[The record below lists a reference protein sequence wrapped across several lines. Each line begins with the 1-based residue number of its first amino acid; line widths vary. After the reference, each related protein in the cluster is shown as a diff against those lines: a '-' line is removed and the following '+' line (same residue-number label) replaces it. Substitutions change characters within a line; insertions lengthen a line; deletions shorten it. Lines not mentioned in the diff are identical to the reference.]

1 MSQRCDQLLLYW
13 ARNLLQYCLDALQ
26 IGCLEKVEV
35 VVIKKNRYSTKIR
48 CLPLAFLSVLVL
60 ADLAAAQSGH
70 LMGRVRDEQGATLEG
85 ALARA
90 LDSNSN
96 MVLAVAS
103 TDDLGFFELEDLPG
117 GIIRLEVQRLGF
129 IAYSEEFQLGGTET
143 RIIDVELQIQALE
156 LEGLTVEGTREPAEI
171 AFEEE
176 AGLTVRAVEAAD
188 LRIIPGFIEPDP
200 IRVAEVLPGVI
211 STSDFSASFNVRG
224 GSADQNLIL
233 LDGIPIFNPAHLGG
247 LVSVFNSDMVRRAE
261 LSAGGFPAE
270 YGGRVSSVLNVE
282 SDPGNGQLE
291 VQGAISLLMSRAA
304 VGGSLPQKA
313 KNVLGLRDARWR
325 VSGRRSYFDLL
336 TDKIPY
342 RLEDGQFVF
351 EGWTEGGDRLSIT
364 GYKGADVLGID
375 YTESF
380 PLSIDWDFGNSL
392 IGSRWTHPTSGG
404 GSVDGRVGYSK
415 FSTDLQFPD
424 FGDVEFSSKISQKT
438 MGIDWE
444 SRPTRGITA
453 KVGVEGRFMEYQN
466 SIMGGGTQFWKV
478 GGPGTGTSS
487 YTQLQWRPTNSWVI
501 EPGIRFD
508 TWSREDAQRMDE
520 ISPRLSFKRFLVG
533 RRLAVKTSVG
543 RYTQFLHSVRDE
555 DLPLGI
561 DIWVLAGPDVPRV
574 LSDQG
579 QLGLEWRVG
588 NSWLLSLEG
597 YLRDF
602 DDVITEN
609 FGENPNDTT
618 DDFLKGRGRS
628 YGVDLFAQRFRGS
641 TTGWITVGWLKA
653 LRTFPDYR
661 SADLA
666 NEIEFPPIFD
676 RRVDVD
682 VVLNHDFW
690 NSAQV
695 GLRWNFGT
703 GLPFT
708 EAVGVFSSFGH
719 RVSNGTLGRDERG
732 NTVFLGPKNGER
744 YPVRHRLDVSIR
756 KEFRNIFGAGY
767 ITPYINVLNVYDR
780 RNVLFYFYTYEDGS
794 SVDNTKW
801 TRRGFS
807 MFPILPTFGFEMRF
821 R

>member
-1 MSQRCDQLLLYW
+1 M
-13 ARNLLQYCLDALQ
+13 
-26 IGCLEKVEV
+26 IE
-35 VVIKKNRYSTKIR
+35 KNRYTKQ
-48 CLPLAFLSVLVL
+48 VKVL
-60 ADLAAAQSGH
+60 ALCFLCMFTFFDIVEGQTGRLT
-70 LMGRVRDEQGATLEG
+70 GRVRDEQGVTLE
-85 ALARA
+85 R
-90 LDSNSN
+90 
-96 MVLAVAS
+96 AVARVINPSSDEVVAVTS
-103 TDDLGFFELEDLPG
+103 TDDLGFFELEELPVG
-117 GIIRLEVQRLGF
+117 LIRLEIQRLGF
-129 IAYSEEFQLGGTET
+129 QLFSQEFELGATE
-143 RIIDVELQIQALE
+143 RQIIDIELRIQALE
-156 LEGLTVEGTREPAEI
+156 IEGLTVEGTREPAEI

-188 LRIIPGFIEPDP
+188 LKIIPGFIEPDP

-247 LVSVFNSDMVRRAE
+247 LVSVFNADMVRRAE

-270 YGGRVSSVLNVE
+270 YGGRVSSVLNIE

-291 VQGAISLLMSRAA
+291 AQGAISLLMSRGAI
-304 VGGSLPQKA
+304 GGSLPQKV
-313 KNVLGLRDARWR
+313 KNVLGFRDARWR
-325 VSGRRSYFDLL
+325 ISGRRSYFDLL

-351 EGWTEGGDRLSIT
+351 EGWTEGGDRLSIS

-380 PLSIDWDFGNSL
+380 PLSLDWDFGNSL

-404 GSVDGRVGYSK
+404 GSVDLRLGYSK
-415 FSTDLQFPD
+415 FSTELEFPD
-424 FGDVEFSSKISQKT
+424 FGDVEFSSKISQTT
-438 MGIDWE
+438 MGLDWE
-444 SRPTRGITA
+444 SRPKRGITA
-453 KVGVEGRFMEYQN
+453 KVGVEGRFMDYQN
-466 SIMGGGTQFWKV
+466 SIRGGGTQFWKV
-478 GGPGTGTSS
+478 GGPGTGTST
-487 YTQLQWRPTNSWVI
+487 YAQLQWRPSNSWVI
-501 EPGIRFD
+501 EPGLRFD
-508 TWSREDAQRMDE
+508 TWLRKDAQRMDE
-520 ISPRLSFKRFLVG
+520 LSPRLSFKRFLVG
-533 RRLAVKTSVG
+533 RRLAVKTSLG

-597 YLRDF
+597 YLREF

-628 YGVDLFAQRFRGS
+628 YGVDLFAQRLRGN

-661 SADLA
+661 SVGLAD
-666 NEIEFPPIFD
+666 EIEFPPIFD

-682 VVLNHDFW
+682 VVLNHEFW
-690 NSAQV
+690 DSAQV

-719 RVSNGTLGRDERG
+719 QVSNGALRPDERG

-756 KEFRNIFGAGY
+756 KEFKNILGAGY

-780 RNVLFYFYTYEDGS
+780 RNVLFYFYTYEDS
-794 SVDNTKW
+794 TSVDTTKW

-807 MFPILPTFGFEMRF
+807 MFPILPTLGFEMSF

>member
-1 MSQRCDQLLLYW
+1 MIEKNKYVKKIKFV
-13 ARNLLQYCLDALQ
+13 AL
-26 IGCLEKVEV
+26 V
-35 VVIKKNRYSTKIR
+35 
-48 CLPLAFLSVLVL
+48 FLSIFALSDIVV
-60 ADLAAAQSGH
+60 AQTGH
-70 LMGRVRDEQGATLEG
+70 LMGRVRDEQGAAVEG
-85 ALARA
+85 ALARVVSLSTDEIVA
-90 LDSNSN
+90 L
-96 MVLAVAS
+96 AS
-103 TDDLGFFELEDLPG
+103 TDDLGFFELMELPG
-117 GIIRLEVQRLGF
+117 DLIRLEVQRLGF
-129 IAYSEEFQLGGTET
+129 MAYSQEFQLGDSET
-143 RIIDVELQIQALE
+143 RIIDVELQVQALE
-156 LEGLTVEGTREPAEI
+156 IEGLTVEGTREPAEI

-176 AGLTVRAVEAAD
+176 AGLTVRSVEAAD
-188 LRIIPGFIEPDP
+188 IKMIPGFIEPDP

-233 LDGIPIFNPAHLGG
+233 LDGFPIFNPAHLGG

-270 YGGRVSSVLNVE
+270 YGGRVSSVLSIE

-291 VQGAISLLMSRAA
+291 VQGAVSLLMSR
-304 VGGSLPQKA
+304 VSLGGSLPKKI
-313 KNVLGLRDARWR
+313 KNILGLRDARWR

-342 RLEDGQFVF
+342 KLEDGQFIF
-351 EGWTEGGDRLSIT
+351 EGWTEGGDRVSVT

-380 PLSIDWDFGNSL
+380 PLSLDWDFGNSL
-392 IGSRWTHPTSGG
+392 IGSRWTHPTSSG
-404 GSVDGRVGYSK
+404 GSIDVKLGYSG
-415 FSTDLQFPD
+415 FSTNLKFPD
-424 FGDVEFSSKISQKT
+424 FGDVEFSSKISQTT
-438 MGIDWE
+438 MSLDWE
-444 SRPTRGITA
+444 NRPKPAVTT
-453 KVGVEGRFMEYQN
+453 KVGVEGRFMDYQN
-466 SIMGGGTQFWKV
+466 YVRGGGTQFWKV
-478 GGPGTGTSS
+478 GGPGTGISS
-487 YTQLQWRPTNSWVI
+487 YAQLQWRPSRAWVV
-501 EPGIRFD
+501 EPGVRFD
-508 TWSREDAQRMDE
+508 SWLRKDAQRMDE

-533 RRLAVKTSVG
+533 RRLALKASLG

-561 DIWVLAGPDVPRV
+561 DIWVLSDPDIPRV

-579 QLGLEWRVG
+579 QIGLEWRVG

-597 YLRDF
+597 YLREF
-602 DDVITEN
+602 DGVITEN

-618 DDFLKGRGRS
+618 DDFLGGRGRS
-628 YGVDLFAQRFRGS
+628 YGVDLFAQRFRGN

-661 SADLA
+661 AVGSAV
-666 NEIEFPPIFD
+666 EIQFPPIFD
-676 RRVDVD
+676 RRIDVD

-690 NSAQV
+690 SSAQV
-695 GLRWNFGT
+695 GLRWNFGS

-708 EAVGVFSSFGH
+708 EAMGLFSSFGH
-719 RVSNGTLGRDERG
+719 SISDGKLRPDDRG
-732 NTVFLGPKNGER
+732 NSVFLGPKNGER

-756 KEFRNIFGAGY
+756 KEFKNIFGAGS

-780 RNVLFYFYTYEDGS
+780 RNVLFYFYTYEDS
-794 SVDNTKW
+794 TSVETTKW
-801 TRRGFS
+801 TRRGYS

>member
-1 MSQRCDQLLLYW
+1 MHSFKL
-13 ARNLLQYCLDALQ
+13 NALH
-26 IGCLEKVEV
+26 ISCSGKDEI
-35 VVIKKNRYSTKIR
+35 VVIDKNRYSKKNHWVI
-48 CLPLAFLSVLVL
+48 LVFLSVFVV
-60 ADLAAAQSGH
+60 ADFAAAQTGN

-85 ALARA
+85 ALAQVV
-90 LDSNSN
+90 NSGTN
-96 MVLAVAS
+96 EVLATTS
-103 TDDLGFFELEDLPG
+103 TDDLGFFEFVDLPG
-117 GIIRLEVQRLGF
+117 NSVRLEVQRLGF
-129 IAYSEEFQLGGTET
+129 VPYSEEFQLEAMET
-143 RIIDVELQIQALE
+143 RVIDIELQIQALE
-156 LEGLTVEGTREPAEI
+156 IEGITVEGTRERAEI

-188 LRIIPGFIEPDP
+188 LKVIPGFIEPDP
-200 IRVAEVLPGVI
+200 IRVAEVLPGVV

-291 VQGAISLLMSRAA
+291 VQGAISLLMSRGAI
-304 VGGSLPQKA
+304 GGSLPQKA
-313 KNVLGLRDARWR
+313 KNALGLRDAKWR

-342 RLEDGQFVF
+342 SLEDGQFVF

-364 GYKGADVLGID
+364 GYTGEDILGID

-380 PLSIDWDFGNSL
+380 PLSLDWDFGNSL

-404 GSVDGRVGYSK
+404 GSVDVRMGYSR
-415 FSTDLQFPD
+415 FSTDLKFPD

-438 MGIDWE
+438 VGLDWE

-453 KVGVEGRFMEYQN
+453 KIGVEGRLMDYQN
-466 SIMGGGTQFWKV
+466 SIKGGGTDFWKV

-487 YTQLQWRPTNSWVI
+487 YAQIQWRPSNSWVI

-508 TWSREDAQRMDE
+508 TWSREDSQRMDE
-520 ISPRLSFKRFLVG
+520 ISPRLSFKRFLGG
-533 RRLAVKTSVG
+533 RRLAFKTSVG

-555 DLPLGI
+555 ELPLGI
-561 DIWVLAGPDVPRV
+561 DIWVLAGSDVPRV

-579 QLGLEWRVG
+579 QIGLEWRVG
-588 NSWLLSLEG
+588 NSWLFSLEG
-597 YLRDF
+597 YLREF
-602 DDVITEN
+602 DGMITEN
-609 FGENPNDTT
+609 YGENPNDTS

-628 YGVDLFAQRFRGS
+628 YGVDLFAQRFRGN

-661 SADLA
+661 SVGLAD
-666 NEIEFPPIFD
+666 EIEYAPIFD
-676 RRVDVD
+676 RRLDVD
-682 VVLNHDFW
+682 VILNHEFW
-690 NSAQV
+690 DSAQV

-719 RVSNGTLGRDERG
+719 RVSNGTLRPDERG

-744 YPVRHRLDVSIR
+744 YPLRHRLDVSIR

-780 RNVLFYFYTYEDGS
+780 RNVLFYFYTYQDS
-794 SVDNTKW
+794 DSVDNTKW

>member
-1 MSQRCDQLLLYW
+1 
-13 ARNLLQYCLDALQ
+13 
-26 IGCLEKVEV
+26 
-35 VVIKKNRYSTKIR
+35 VIEKNRYVKPIKFVA
-48 CLPLAFLSVLVL
+48 LVFLST
-60 ADLAAAQSGH
+60 LAASDIVVAQTGH
-70 LMGRVRDEQGATLEG
+70 LMGRVRDEQGATLDG
-85 ALARA
+85 ALARVVNANTDVIVA
-90 LDSNSN
+90 LTT
-96 MVLAVAS
+96 

-117 GIIRLEVQRLGF
+117 GLIRLEVQRLGF
-129 IAYSEEFQLGGTET
+129 MAYIQEFQLGDTET
-143 RIIDVELQIQALE
+143 RIIDIELQIQALE
-156 LEGLTVEGTREPAEI
+156 IEGLTVEGTREPAEI

-176 AGLTVRAVEAAD
+176 AGLTVRAIEAAD
-188 LRIIPGFIEPDP
+188 IKTIPGFIEPDP
-200 IRVAEVLPGVI
+200 IRVAEVLPGVV

-270 YGGRVSSVLNVE
+270 YGGRVSSVLSIE

-291 VQGAISLLMSRAA
+291 AQGAVSLLMSRGAL
-304 VGGSLPQKA
+304 GGSLPKKV
-313 KNVLGLRDARWR
+313 KNILGLRDARWR

-351 EGWTEGGDRLSIT
+351 EGWTEGGDRLTIT

-375 YTESF
+375 YTDSF
-380 PLSIDWDFGNSL
+380 PLSLDWDFGNAL
-392 IGSRWTHPTSGG
+392 IGSSWTHPTSGG
-404 GSVDGRVGYSK
+404 GSVDVKLGYSK
-415 FSTDLQFPD
+415 FSTDLKFPD
-424 FGDVEFSSKISQKT
+424 FGDVEFSSKISQTT
-438 MGIDWE
+438 MGLDWE
-444 SRPTRGITA
+444 SRPKRGVTA
-453 KVGVEGRFMEYQN
+453 KIGVEGRLMDYQN
-466 SIMGGGTQFWKV
+466 SIRGGGTQFWKV

-487 YTQLQWRPTNSWVI
+487 YAQLQWRPSNSWVI

-508 TWSREDAQRMDE
+508 TWLRKDAQRMDE

-533 RRLAVKTSVG
+533 RRLAFKASMG
-543 RYTQFLHSVRDE
+543 RYTQFVHSVRDE

-561 DIWVLAGPDVPRV
+561 DIWVLSGPDVPRV

-579 QLGLEWRVG
+579 QLGLEWRAG
-588 NSWLLSLEG
+588 NSWLFSLEG
-597 YLRDF
+597 YLREF

-609 FGENPNDTT
+609 FGENPNDPA
-618 DDFLKGRGRS
+618 DDFLRGRGRS
-628 YGVDLFAQRFRGS
+628 YGVDLFAQRFRGN

-661 SADLA
+661 SVGFAD
-666 NEIEFPPIFD
+666 EIEFPPIFD
-676 RRVDVD
+676 RRIDVD

-690 NSAQV
+690 DSAQV

-708 EAVGVFSSFGH
+708 EAVGVFSSFSH
-719 RVSNGTLGRDERG
+719 RVSDGKLSPDDRG

-744 YPVRHRLDVSIR
+744 YPVRHRLDLSIR
-756 KEFRNIFGAGY
+756 KEFKNIFGAGL

-780 RNVLFYFYTYEDGS
+780 RNVLFYFYTYEDS
-794 SVDNTKW
+794 TSVDTTKW